1 MTGPALSVEAFPND
15 DLHSPLLLMV
25 TPLAIHA
32 NVVLNSPAPHCQQ
45 IPSPYVSS
53 YFKAE
58 RSLGDV
64 NSLAHSAAL
73 RAEATRGLAPKCQC
87 YLGECPAHFRGKV
100 ILLDFDHNLILAGE
114 GRCWITPSSQI

>member
-1 MTGPALSVEAFPND
+1 
-15 DLHSPLLLMV
+15 MV

-64 NSLAHSAAL
+64 KSLAHSAAL
-73 RAEATRGLAPKCQC
+73 RAEATRGLAPKCQ
-87 YLGECPAHFRGKV
+87 YYIGEGPAHFCGKV
-100 ILLDFDHNLILAGE
+100 ILLDFDHNLILAGG
-114 GRCWITPSSQI
+114 GRCSITPSSQIQ